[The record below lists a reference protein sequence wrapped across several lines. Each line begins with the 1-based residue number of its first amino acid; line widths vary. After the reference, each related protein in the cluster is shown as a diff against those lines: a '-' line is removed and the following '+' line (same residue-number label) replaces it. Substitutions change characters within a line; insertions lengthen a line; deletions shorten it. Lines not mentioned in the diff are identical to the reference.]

1 MKNNRL
7 FFNCLRERHSVRDC
21 HSQGRCQICS
31 LKHHTSVS
39 TDKKKENAE
48 DADQT
53 SVKHTAESKQM
64 NVSLVPTCTSIHTGP
79 VPLKLATSKISHGNK
94 QIDVNIDKGVQRTYV
109 TESAI
114 KKLSIHDTD
123 CKCEFLNISTFG
135 SSVSQQKHVNI
146 AQIKLHTRKPGE
158 KLNNNALIVPPNIYT
173 GEKHH

>member
-1 MKNNRL
+1 
-7 FFNCLRERHSVRDC
+7 
-21 HSQGRCQICS
+21 
-31 LKHHTSVS
+31 
-39 TDKKKENAE
+39 
-48 DADQT
+48 
-53 SVKHTAESKQM
+53 M

-114 KKLSIHDTD
+114 KKLSIHDAD

-158 KLNNNALIVPPNIYT
+158 KLNINALIVPRISTPVKSIIDFT
-173 GEKHH
+173 IQKHDYLNQLPLACGVVQDVFKIDLHVGADYYWQIIGDQIIRGLGSYSGCF